1 MNPESDKHR
10 LLARAASPSGKDHH
24 DPEIAAA
31 HEAIAADPE
40 FAALLEVEREADLAI
55 SASLRATEPPPEL
68 EEQLLAILRDAR
80 EKSVITP
87 IAQAP
92 SPSFSRRHW
101 LGMAA
106 AAALSTGIA
115 YTWHRSKRLPLSR
128 LVATLANYSIEGVT
142 LSLMSMDKGEVVD
155 WLLTNQA
162 PRAGTLPPE
171 LDALGRKGC
180 HIYDIE
186 GHRVS
191 LECFLL
197 PGMREIHLFTTPSAG
212 LLGAPDDGN
221 QPELSSIDSLTSA
234 VWSQGK
240 NTMILLTSE
249 PAEVTRSLLE
259 TA

>member
-1 MNPESDKHR
+1 MNQESDKHR
-10 LLARAASPSGKDHH
+10 LLARAASPSGKDDH

-40 FAALLEVEREADLAI
+40 FAAQLKVEREADLAI
-55 SASLRATEPPPEL
+55 SESLRATEPPPGL
-68 EEQLLAILRDAR
+68 EDQLLATLREAR
-80 EKSVITP
+80 EKSVTP
-87 IAQAP
+87 KLAEAP
-92 SPSFSRRHW
+92 SNLFTRRHW

-106 AAALSTGIA
+106 AAALTTGIA

-128 LVATLANYSIEGVT
+128 LVDTLATYSLDGVT
-142 LSLMSMDKGEVVD
+142 LSLMSMDKDEVVD
-155 WLLTNQA
+155 WLVSRDA
-162 PRAGTLPPE
+162 PRASVLPPA

-197 PGMREIHLFTTPSAG
+197 PGMREIHLFSTPTSG
-212 LLGAPDDGN
+212 LTNAPDDGD
-221 QPELSSIDSLTSA
+221 QAELGSVQSLTSA
-234 VWSQGK
+234 IWSQAG
-240 NTMILLTSE
+240 NTMVLLTHE
-249 PAEVTRSLLE
+249 PAASTRSLLE

>member
-10 LLARAASPSGKDHH
+10 LLARAASPSGKDDH

-40 FAALLEVEREADLAI
+40 LAAELTAERGADLAI
-55 SASLRATEPPPEL
+55 SESLRATEPPPEL
-68 EEQLLAILRDAR
+68 EEQLLSTLRETRRAAVAANIV
-80 EKSVITP
+80 E
-87 IAQAP
+87 AP
-92 SPSFSRRHW
+92 PNAFSRRHW

-106 AAALSTGIA
+106 AAALTTGIA
-115 YTWHRSKRLPLSR
+115 YTWHRSKQLPLSR

-142 LSLMSMDKGEVVD
+142 LSLMSMEKEEVVD
-155 WLLTNQA
+155 WLVSNQA
-162 PRAGTLPPE
+162 PRASTLPPA

-197 PGMREIHLFTTPSAG
+197 PGMREIHLFTTPTAG
-212 LLGAPDDGN
+212 LSGAPSDGS
-221 QPELSSIDSLTSA
+221 QPKLSSIDSLTSA
-234 VWSQGK
+234 VWSQGE

-249 PAEVTRSLLE
+249 PVEMTRSLLG